1 MTIVELFLIIAMTG
15 SLTMLGVAVGGF
27 IQFRYSSREYD
38 KFEEHVSYLYNRVK
52 ELEKTTRSL
61 ESDIQDI
68 NESMTEMSQEEF
80 DPNATAE
87 LPAYKPDDQ
96 W

>member
-1 MTIVELFLIIAMTG
+1 MTMVELFLIIAITG
-15 SLTMLGVAVGGF
+15 CLTMLGVAVGGF

-38 KFEEHVSYLYNRVK
+38 KFEEHVSYLYSRVK
-52 ELEKTTRSL
+52 KLEKSVQSL
-61 ESDIQDI
+61 ESDIQDV
-68 NESMTEMSQEEF
+68 NESMTEMSQEVF

-87 LPAYKPDDQ
+87 LPTYKPDDQ